1 MILSAQQRGL
11 EEQELLRS
19 PTATYSSNLCGQVPA
34 VPFLNTYIGC
44 TPSPTAIAC
53 TISCFLFPCFSD
65 VHCASSIYSIV
76 IDLLYTR
83 FLRIDASRR
92 LRLLNSPGRNC
103 LPPSPFFPL
112 THPNLSLNVPCT
124 FRAGHPTTPRHPLP
138 VLWSH
143 PPRYSAMHCQSLGRL
158 HTNGN
163 PRDRYG
169 MRLFNF
175 CDECHQPILE
185 LTPPLLPKLR
195 PRRSHL
201 Q

>member
-92 LRLLNSPGRNC
+92 LRLSQFAWSKLFATLSVLPSNPSEPFPQCPVYFPCRTPYHTSPSTPC
-103 LPPSPFFPL
+103 FMVPPPPIFCYALSIPWPP
-112 THPNLSLNVPCT
+112 THKWKST
-124 FRAGHPTTPRHPLP
+124 
-138 VLWSH
+138 
-143 PPRYSAMHCQSLGRL
+143 
-158 HTNGN
+158 
-163 PRDRYG
+163 
-169 MRLFNF
+169 
-175 CDECHQPILE
+175 
-185 LTPPLLPKLR
+185 
-195 PRRSHL
+195 
-201 Q
+201 